1 MSPVDQK
8 DSRRIIQSFEAG
20 QLKDRNYWI
29 LVADWLTTSFG
40 TITFFVCNAIVF
52 AFWIVIN
59 LGWIPDV
66 PIFDP
71 YPFNFLTMTVS
82 LEAIFL
88 SIIVLISQNRQSK
101 ISTLREELDM
111 QVNLIAE
118 DEITMTL
125 KVLKRIADKL
135 DIKITDEEFVEM
147 TKETDISYIQREIED
162 QLAPPVKNP
171 QMPFAKHN
179 S

>member
-1 MSPVDQK
+1 M
-8 DSRRIIQSFEAG
+8 I
-20 QLKDRNYWI
+20 
-29 LVADWLTTSFG
+29 ADWLTNSFG
-40 TITFFVCNAIVF
+40 TISFFVGNAVVF
-52 AFWIVIN
+52 ALWIIIN
-59 LGWIPDV
+59 LGWIPGV
-66 PIFDP
+66 PTFDP

-125 KVLKRIADKL
+125 KVLKKIADKL
-135 DIKITDEEFVEM
+135 DIRITDEEFGEM

-162 QLAPPVKNP
+162 QLTPPVKNN
-171 QMPFAKHN
+171 QIPFVKHN